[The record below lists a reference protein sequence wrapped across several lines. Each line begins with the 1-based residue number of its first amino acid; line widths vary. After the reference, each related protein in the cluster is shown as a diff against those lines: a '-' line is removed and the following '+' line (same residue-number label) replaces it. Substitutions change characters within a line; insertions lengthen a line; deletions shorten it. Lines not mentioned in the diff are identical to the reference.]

1 MTRSKVE
8 AKLMPESDFSRVLIS
23 SSEIRSLLE
32 RGEPITVIDARG
44 RIAFLRGA
52 ERVEG
57 DVRAKDSRDL
67 AWAEGL
73 RKDAW
78 LLAYCT

>member
-1 MTRSKVE
+1 
-8 AKLMPESDFSRVLIS
+8 MPESDFSRFLIS
-23 SSEIRSLLE
+23 SSEIRRLLE
-32 RGEPITVIDARG
+32 SGEPVTAVDARG
-44 RIAFLRGA
+44 RIAFLRGP

-57 DVRAKDSRDL
+57 DLRAEGRDL

-73 RKDAW
+73 PKDAW

>member
-1 MTRSKVE
+1 
-8 AKLMPESDFSRVLIS
+8 MPEIDVSAVLIS
-23 SSEIRSLLE
+23 PSEVRSLLQ
-32 RGEPITVIDARG
+32 RGEPVVAVDARG
-44 RIAFLRGA
+44 RTAFLRGA

-57 DVRAKDSRDL
+57 DLRAESRDL

-73 RKDAW
+73 SPDAW

>member
-1 MTRSKVE
+1 
-8 AKLMPESDFSRVLIS
+8 MPESDYSTVLIS

-32 RGEPITVIDARG
+32 RGEPVTAVDARG
-44 RIAFLRGA
+44 RIAFLRGP
-52 ERVEG
+52 ERVAG
-57 DVRAKDSRDL
+57 DLRAESRDL

-73 RKDAW
+73 PKDAW

>member
-1 MTRSKVE
+1 
-8 AKLMPESDFSRVLIS
+8 MPINDVSEVLIS
-23 SSEIRSLLE
+23 PSEVRSLLD
-32 RGEPITVIDARG
+32 RGEPLTAVDARG
-44 RIAFLRGA
+44 QTAFLRGA

-57 DVRAKDSRDL
+57 DLRAGGRDL

-73 RKDAW
+73 RRDAW

>member
-1 MTRSKVE
+1 
-8 AKLMPESDFSRVLIS
+8 MPESDISTVLIS
-23 SSEIRSLLE
+23 SSEVRSLLD
-32 RGEPITVIDARG
+32 RGEPVTVIDARG
-44 RIAFLRGA
+44 RIAFLRGP

-57 DVRAKDSRDL
+57 DVRGESRDL

>member
-1 MTRSKVE
+1 
-8 AKLMPESDFSRVLIS
+8 MPENDYSTVLIS

-32 RGEPITVIDARG
+32 RGELVTAVDARG
-44 RIAFLRGA
+44 RIAFLSGS

-57 DVRAKDSRDL
+57 DVRAEGRDL

-73 RKDAW
+73 PKDAW

>member
-1 MTRSKVE
+1 M
-8 AKLMPESDFSRVLIS
+8 
-23 SSEIRSLLE
+23 
-32 RGEPITVIDARG
+32 IDARG
-44 RIAFLRGA
+44 RIAFLRGP

-57 DVRAKDSRDL
+57 DVRAEGRDL

>member
-1 MTRSKVE
+1 
-8 AKLMPESDFSRVLIS
+8 MPEIDVSGVLIS
-23 SSEIRSLLE
+23 PSEIRSLLA
-32 RGEPITVIDARG
+32 RGERVTAVDARG
-44 RIAFLRGA
+44 RTAFLRGA

-57 DVRAKDSRDL
+57 DLRAEGRDL

>member
-1 MTRSKVE
+1 
-8 AKLMPESDFSRVLIS
+8 MPESDFSTVLIS
-23 SSEIRSLLE
+23 SSEVRSLLD
-32 RGEPITVIDARG
+32 RGEPVTVIDARG
-44 RIAFLRGA
+44 RIAFLRGP

-57 DVRAKDSRDL
+57 DVRAEGRDL

>member
-1 MTRSKVE
+1 
-8 AKLMPESDFSRVLIS
+8 MPESGFSRVLIS
-23 SSEIRSLLE
+23 SSEVRSLLE
-32 RGEPITVIDARG
+32 RGEPVTVADARG
-44 RIAFLRGA
+44 GIAFLRGP
-52 ERVEG
+52 ERVAG
-57 DVRAKDSRDL
+57 DVRAEGRDL

>member
-1 MTRSKVE
+1 
-8 AKLMPESDFSRVLIS
+8 MPESDFSRFLIS

-32 RGEPITVIDARG
+32 RGEPVTVADARG
-44 RIAFLRGA
+44 RIAFLRGP

-57 DVRAKDSRDL
+57 DVRVERAGGRDL

-73 RKDAW
+73 PKDAW

>member
-1 MTRSKVE
+1 
-8 AKLMPESDFSRVLIS
+8 MPESDFSRFLIS
-23 SSEIRSLLE
+23 SSEVRRLLE
-32 RGEPITVIDARG
+32 RGEPVTAVDARG
-44 RIAFLRGA
+44 RIAFLRGP

-57 DVRAKDSRDL
+57 DLRAEGRDL

-73 RKDAW
+73 PKDAW